1 MVLLRG
7 GGGGSRLAGAM
18 CHTTSKAQCVL
29 LTCRLT
35 CRLPI
40 DQIFKITI
48 FLFLNFRWKHFVILF
63 PCCFDRELR
72 EQDGILLK
80 SRTAAHRKAIILKQK
95 ISVVE
100 KFAVN
105 LKLGNWIL
113 RMFCFLVLA
122 GNHSWSSNTFLLFPR
137 LCVTQGAAQS
147 WCVFFHIFFAI
158 SWCTK
163 GLALFPKHQ
172 RSEATSDSCKMIV
185 NESILSQRKKRD
197 TKYCQ
202 FHSNSSN

>member
-1 MVLLRG
+1 MKTLCNFVSLLLWSWAARAG
-7 GGGGSRLAGAM
+7 RHLAKNPYGCSPKGDNLEA
-18 CHTTSKAQCVL
+18 
-29 LTCRLT
+29 
-35 CRLPI
+35 
-40 DQIFKITI
+40 
-48 FLFLNFRWKHFVILF
+48 
-63 PCCFDRELR
+63 
-72 EQDGILLK
+72 
-80 SRTAAHRKAIILKQK
+80 K

-163 GLALFPKHQ
+163 GLALFPKHL